1 MTERK
6 PNPLRKFMQ
15 YYRAF
20 QLIAG
25 LISGLTITALW
36 ILNMVSWDVVWKAL
50 ILLATFG
57 FLDPKI
63 DIIAFIQHISTFRK
77 DGNGE
82 A

>member
-1 MTERK
+1 
-6 PNPLRKFMQ
+6 MQ

-25 LISGLTITALW
+25 LISGLVITALW
-36 ILNMVSWDVVWKAL
+36 IMELVSWDVVWKAL

-77 DGNGE
+77 NGDGE

>member
-1 MTERK
+1 MTEKK
-6 PNPLRKFMQ
+6 PNPLTKFMQ

-25 LISGLTITALW
+25 LISGLAITALW
-36 ILNMVSWDVVWKAL
+36 IMGLVSWDVVWKAL
-50 ILLATFG
+50 VLLATFG

>member
-1 MTERK
+1 MEQRK

-25 LISGLTITALW
+25 LISGLVITALW
-36 ILNMVSWDVVWKAL
+36 IMNLVSWDVVWKAL

-63 DIIAFIQHISTFRK
+63 DIIAFIQHISQFRK
-77 DGNGE
+77 NGNGE

>member
-1 MTERK
+1 MTEKK
-6 PNPLRKFMQ
+6 PNNLDSFFA

-25 LISGLTITALW
+25 LISGLAITALW
-36 ILNMVSWDVVWKAL
+36 IMGLVSWDVVWKAL
-50 ILLATFG
+50 VLLATFG